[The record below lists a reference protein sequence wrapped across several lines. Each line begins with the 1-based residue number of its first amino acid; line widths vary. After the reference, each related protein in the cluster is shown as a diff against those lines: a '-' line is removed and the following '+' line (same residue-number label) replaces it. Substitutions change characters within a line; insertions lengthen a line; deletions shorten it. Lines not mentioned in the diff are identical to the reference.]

1 MDPLFNPANVLTD
14 QLVSGPDARPD
25 APADWL
31 IEIPHGATRR
41 AHFEALAPQLKSAL
55 PDGLIDFFFVNT
67 DAGAPE
73 LAFALAER
81 LVAARPTAKV
91 RILTALV
98 PRTFIDFNRV
108 IDLDAAA
115 YKAGGVTPGVAPYI
129 TDPDDLAL
137 LRGLHRVYA
146 EITAEA
152 FEQVCGAGGFGV
164 MLHTYAPR
172 SVDVAVDADI
182 VRSLRHAYT
191 PEVEPTWPLR
201 PEVDLIARDL
211 DGHLMADAARVD
223 AVVSAMRD
231 ADLDALISHTYPM
244 HPSTLAYRHAARFPA
259 STLCVE
265 VRRDLVADPFTP
277 FDEMNIGAA
286 KVARITAP
294 LAAGLLA

>member
-1 MDPLFNPANVLTD
+1 MDPVHLPDAVVDDRTL
-14 QLVSGPDARPD
+14 SGAEARPD
-25 APADWL
+25 AVADWL
-31 IEIPHGATRR
+31 IEIPHGATRA
-41 AHFEALAPQLKSAL
+41 AHYHALAGRLASPL

-67 DAGAPE
+67 DVGAPE
-73 LAFALAER
+73 LAVALAER
-81 LVAARPTAKV
+81 LIAARPTNKV
-91 RILTALV
+91 RILTARV

-129 TDPDDLAL
+129 SEQADLEL

-146 EITAEA
+146 DLSALA
-152 FEQVCGAGGFGV
+152 FEQVCGAGGFGL

-182 VRSLRHAYT
+182 VASLRHAYR
-191 PEVEPTWPLR
+191 PEIEPTWPLR

-211 DGHLMADAARVD
+211 DGRLMADGARVD
-223 AVVSAMRD
+223 AVVAAMAA
-231 ADLDALISHTYPM
+231 ADLDAAISRTYPM

-265 VRRDLVADPFTP
+265 VRRDLLAEPFSP
-277 FDEMNIGAA
+277 FEEMNIGAA
-286 KVARITAP
+286 RVARIATA
-294 LAAGLLA
+294 LCAGLLA